1 MDESGDEPAEELFT
15 LIAAHR
21 TTVREGLGDERY
33 ALLLARLDALAA
45 VPSDDTMAVRRAYRY
60 VCHVLLDLPYDHPVR
75 DAVGALRLTAA
86 PPGPRVAVGARELTA
101 LLSAPPSAQP
111 GAALGTTDELLG
123 AAALSA
129 DEVRAR
135 FGAEAPARGLIRLP
149 DPVGGDRYPQ
159 FQFRED
165 GGSPH
170 EVVLEINRL
179 LLADLDPWGA
189 AAWWLSGNTW
199 LGGTPASLL
208 GQLPD
213 ERLVAAATA
222 LAEGD

>member
-1 MDESGDEPAEELFT
+1 MDESGDEPAEELLT
-15 LIAAHR
+15 LIGAHR

-33 ALLLARLDALAA
+33 ALLLARLEALAA
-45 VPSDDTMAVRRAYRY
+45 VPSDDTMAARRAYQH

-75 DAVGALRLTAA
+75 DALGALRLVAA
-86 PPGPRVAVGARELTA
+86 PPGPRVAVGARELMA
-101 LLSAPPSAQP
+101 LLSATPPAGT

-135 FGAEAPARGLIRLP
+135 SGAGAPARGLIRLP
-149 DPVGGDRYPQ
+149 DPVGGDRYPT

-189 AAWWLSGNTW
+189 AAWWLSANTW

-208 GQLPD
+208 GRLPD

-222 LAEGD
+222 LVEGD